1 MADPVSTTVAIV
13 DTIQK
18 VKQIADFF
26 KSIGRLF
33 KGKKS
38 IPYTAQQ
45 LADMSL
51 NEIEQ
56 MVNSPNLY
64 GDGEN
69 EGQLELIEA
78 QFENAVSEIQDLEES
93 PEKTRLLNEAVRILP
108 RGFTQLTKAD
118 IMPDLDLL
126 GDTTQDDDD
135 DDDAIVTIGGGNDVV
150 VTTPTTPTD
159 TNTVVSSETPEDIL
173 AKYKDRADPV
183 TDMLRDYKQDDGSN
197 FPVNVLLEIIS
208 DYAVNRDNKDAQAI
222 LGTWNDKVAATKDQI
237 LANEAAAG
245 NQAAA
250 EAAAAGNQAGA
261 NAAAQQVADG
271 NTDTDLKADNAAG
284 GVVGGANTNVG
295 GADTTVGGAGNDT
308 LTNNDVVSQDS
319 VLDQSGTG
327 TVNVD
332 DKVPN
337 IFNIPIPGI
346 QGERGER
353 GLQGIQGIAGKN
365 AVPIISTPISDSYL
379 FQMDIPEVPVTR
391 GTLVER
397 AMIADNNWR
406 NIV

>member
-26 KSIGRLF
+26 KSIKGLF
-33 KGKKS
+33 KGKEV
-38 IPYTAQQ
+38 IPYTAQE
-45 LADMSL
+45 LADMSF
-51 NEIEQ
+51 EQIEQ

-64 GDGEN
+64 GDGGN
-69 EGQLELIEA
+69 EGQLEAIEA
-78 QFENAVSEIQDLEES
+78 QFEDAVSKVQALEES

-108 RGFTQLTKAD
+108 RGFTQLTETD
-118 IMPDLDLL
+118 IMPDLDAL
-126 GDTTQDDDD
+126 GDTTQDEDDD
-135 DDDAIVTIGGGNDVV
+135 DDDIVTEPETAVQ
-150 VTTPTTPTD
+150 TPTQIYEENKQGTVFDLIKKYPTEEGGEYPVD
-159 TNTVVSSETPEDIL
+159 FVVSIL
-173 AKYKDRADPV
+173 QNAAKEGD
-183 TDMLRDYKQDDGSN
+183 
-197 FPVNVLLEIIS
+197 
-208 DYAVNRDNKDAQAI
+208 
-222 LGTWNDKVAATKDQI
+222 
-237 LANEAAAG
+237 
-245 NQAAA
+245 
-250 EAAAAGNQAGA
+250 A
-261 NAAAQQVADG
+261 NAAQILSNTPIAGPEGAFGGDG
-271 NTDTDLKADNAAG
+271 AVVGTGPASALPTSNVPTGNVPTENVPTGNVPTGNVPTGNVPAG
-284 GVVGGANTNVG
+284 GVI
-295 GADTTVGGAGNDT
+295 
-308 LTNNDVVSQDS
+308 SQDS
-319 VLDQSGTG
+319 VLDQSDTG

-337 IFNIPIPGI
+337 IFNIPIPGP

>member
-1 MADPVSTTVAIV
+1 MAEPISTTMAIV

-18 VKQIADFF
+18 VQQIADFF
-26 KSIGRLF
+26 KSIKDLF
-33 KGKKS
+33 KGKEV
-38 IPYTAQQ
+38 IPYTAQE
-45 LADMSL
+45 LADMSF
-51 NEIEQ
+51 EQIEQ

-64 GDGEN
+64 GDGGN
-69 EGQLELIEA
+69 EGQLEAIEA
-78 QFENAVSEIQDLEES
+78 QFEDAVSKVQGLEES

-108 RGFTQLTKAD
+108 RGFTQLTETD
-118 IMPDLDLL
+118 IMPDLDALS
-126 GDTTQDDDD
+126 DTTQDDDD

-150 VTTPTTPTD
+150 GTTPTD

-222 LGTWNDKVAATKDQI
+222 LATWNDKVAATKDQI
-237 LANEAAAG
+237 LANEATAG
-245 NQAAA
+245 NT
-250 EAAAAGNQAGA
+250 AGA
-261 NAAAQQVADG
+261 TSNVPTG
-271 NTDTDLKADNAAG
+271 NVPTGNVPTGNVPTGNVPTGNVPTGNVPAG
-284 GVVGGANTNVG
+284 GVV
-295 GADTTVGGAGNDT
+295 
-308 LTNNDVVSQDS
+308 SQGS

-337 IFNIPIPGI
+337 IFNIPIPGP

>member
-1 MADPVSTTVAIV
+1 MAEPISTTMAIV

-26 KSIGRLF
+26 KSIKGLF
-33 KGKKS
+33 KGKEV
-38 IPYTAQQ
+38 IPYTAQE
-45 LADMSL
+45 LADMSF
-51 NEIEQ
+51 EQIEQ

-64 GDGEN
+64 GDGGN
-69 EGQLELIEA
+69 EGQLEAIEA
-78 QFENAVSEIQDLEES
+78 QFEDAVSKVQGLEES

-108 RGFTQLTKAD
+108 RGFTQLTETD
-118 IMPDLDLL
+118 IMPDLDALS
-126 GDTTQDDDD
+126 DTTQDDDD

-150 VTTPTTPTD
+150 GTTPTD

-222 LGTWNDKVAATKDQI
+222 LATWNDKVAATKDQI
-237 LANEAAAG
+237 LANEATAG
-245 NQAAA
+245 NT
-250 EAAAAGNQAGA
+250 AGA
-261 NAAAQQVADG
+261 TSNVPTG
-271 NTDTDLKADNAAG
+271 NVPTGNVPTGNVPTGNVPTGNVPTGNVPTGNVPAG
-284 GVVGGANTNVG
+284 GVV
-295 GADTTVGGAGNDT
+295 
-308 LTNNDVVSQDS
+308 SQGS

-337 IFNIPIPGI
+337 IFNIPIPGP